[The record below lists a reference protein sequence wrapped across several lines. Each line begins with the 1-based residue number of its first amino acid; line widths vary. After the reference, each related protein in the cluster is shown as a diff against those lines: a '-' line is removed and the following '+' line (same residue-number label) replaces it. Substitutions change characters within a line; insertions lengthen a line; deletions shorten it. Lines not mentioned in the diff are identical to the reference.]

1 MRVLLQDVTT
11 LVFELFYWKMRRL
24 VNLLSF
30 DVATS
35 LFGTFFNEMAFVGKK
50 ALKGASHL

>member
-1 MRVLLQDVTT
+1 M
-11 LVFELFYWKMRRL
+11 
-24 VNLLSF
+24 NLLSF